1 MDFDWSVL
9 STCIQQQRGET
20 VKEGTPD
27 AYWLRI
33 PPTPQVVLTSEPL
46 PECRVCLK
54 TVYAPHAQLVEQG
67 QPTNQ
72 RRWSQ
77 PFWLT
82 KTAAKRVAIQVNDM
96 KVILYLYVYRL
107 HNIFYLEIFDKIPTL
122 LLSPLQARAIH
133 LKHYNRRDYQH
144 LQYDGATDM
153 DSMTDAL
160 LTAGSLT
167 DSSISRSNS
176 VVSLAQ
182 VGPLAVHTS
191 SATASTT
198 MMMSEKGA
206 SVKQNPQSTS
216 LHHFFSLQ
224 TQPVENPRS
233 SPSSAAAAVAA
244 SLTIPRKENE
254 LEYNNAYANP
264 YNVQIVVDLPAV
276 SCSMYNM
283 VSGCYKE
290 VLHMNM
296 NGIRCVVQRGG
307 CELFSKNDYFYYFY
321 YFHSMLANR

>member
-9 STCIQQQRGET
+9 STCIQQQRGDT

-54 TVYAPHAQLVEQG
+54 TMYTPHVQLVEQG
-67 QPTNQ
+67 PSTNQ

-96 KVILYLYVYRL
+96 KFILYLYVYRL
-107 HNIFYLEIFDKIPTL
+107 HNIFYLEIFDQIPTL
-122 LLSPLQARAIH
+122 VLSPLQARAIH
-133 LKHYNRRDYQH
+133 LKHYNRHDYQH
-144 LQYDGATDM
+144 LQYDGATDT

-182 VGPLAVHTS
+182 MGPLAVHTS
-191 SATASTT
+191 STTASTT
-198 MMMSEKGA
+198 MMMSGKGT
-206 SVKQNPQSTS
+206 SEKQNTRSTS

-224 TQPVENPRS
+224 TQPVENLRS
-233 SPSSAAAAVAA
+233 LSSSLSSSAAAAVPAI
-244 SLTIPRKENE
+244 TIPRKENE
-254 LEYNNAYANP
+254 LEYNNAYSNS

-276 SCSMYNM
+276 SCSIYNM

-296 NGIRCVVQRGG
+296 NGIRCVIQRGG
-307 CELFSKNDYFYYFY
+307 CELFSRNY
-321 YFHSMLANR
+321 